1 MKALQLVRA
10 GKVELVEIV
19 VPDPGED
26 QLLVRTEMALI
37 CTSDLKDIRSNPFG
51 IKLPVVLG
59 HEGAGTVV
67 SVGHKVRGFSP
78 GDRVAAHPVHPCG
91 RCPNCLDGLAHLCS
105 EMSHFGINMQGTF
118 AEYFV
123 VRADRARLVPAA
135 VPLGAAALTE
145 PVCVCLEAL
154 AQARLPDRGTLLVIG
169 DGPFGAIIARLAAA
183 LPLEKAVVAGHYDF
197 RLSFAGSA
205 VKVNT
210 SRLADSRA
218 ELLALTDSRGFDAV
232 VVAVGT
238 PQAARLG
245 LALLKARGRLVVF
258 SAIPGET
265 PIDLFS
271 VHLRELEVVGACND
285 QDKLDEAVA
294 WLAGPGQGLERL
306 VTHRFPLSRHHEAF
320 EVAESHHDEAMKVGF
335 LFGQEQ
341 GQ

>member
-1 MKALQLVRA
+1 MKALQLVKA
-10 GKVELVEIV
+10 GKVDLVEIA

-26 QLLVRTEMALI
+26 QLLVRTGIALI

-51 IKLPVVLG
+51 IRLPTVLG

-67 SVGHKVRGFSP
+67 SVGRKVSGFSP
-78 GDRVAAHPVHPCG
+78 GDRAAAHPVHPCG

-105 EMSHFGINMQGTF
+105 AMGHFGINMQGTF
-118 AEYFV
+118 AECFV
-123 VRADRARLVPAA
+123 VRADRARLVPPA
-135 VPLGAAALTE
+135 VPLSAAALTE

-154 AQARLPDRGTLLVIG
+154 ARARLPERGTLLVIG

-183 LPLEKAVVAGHYDF
+183 LPLQKTVIAGRHDF

-205 VKVNT
+205 QKVNT
-210 SRLADSRA
+210 SRAADIRG
-218 ELLALTDSRGFDAV
+218 ELLALTDGRGFDAV

-238 PQAARLG
+238 PQAARQG

-258 SAIPGET
+258 SAIPGDT

-271 VHLRELEVVGACND
+271 VHVRELEVVGACND
-285 QDKLDEAVA
+285 EDKLDEALA
-294 WLAGPGQGLERL
+294 WLAGPGLGLERL
-306 VTHRFPLSRHHEAF
+306 VTHEFPLSRHYEAF
-320 EVAESHHDEAMKVGF
+320 ELAESRHDQAMKVGF
-335 LFGQEQ
+335 VFGQEQ